1 MTNKGKWIEEKLDRT
16 LEMKLDDI
24 FSDIETIRYEWER
37 NEYDNETTLKR
48 INCLVGFDV
57 DEWIKETKEE
67 LEEDYKDLD
76 KLQ

>member
-57 DEWIKETKEE
+57 DKWIKETKQE
-67 LEEDYKDLD
+67 LEEDYADLD
-76 KLQ
+76 KLS